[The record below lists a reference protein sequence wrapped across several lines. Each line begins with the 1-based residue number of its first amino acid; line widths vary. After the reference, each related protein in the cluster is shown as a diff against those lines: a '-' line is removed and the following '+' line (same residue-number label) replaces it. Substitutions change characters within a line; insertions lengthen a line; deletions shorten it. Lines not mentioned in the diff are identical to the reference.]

1 MCRRCDHEEQ
11 PGIPRRDFVKI
22 VGLSAAGVSFHA
34 AALTGAEETP
44 GPAPRTQE
52 ITTIQGAFL
61 YPPTQ
66 VLEEKGYYSWPGS
79 DFDAEGRQTQ
89 YMSRIRDMEK
99 TLGIRIA
106 MDDKPL
112 DTVAEVDEFIA
123 RTKRAKPHGLLLIP
137 LKKTPH
143 WDHVVRIVDQ
153 ARIPTVI
160 LATLGVL
167 QGSHVRQVIDLPGVY
182 MINSPDNLDAVENGL
197 RMVRTGVRLRNATII
212 NIDGNEVVETT
223 VPFVGTVVRKI
234 PHQRFYDLFAQTQV
248 DDQVKELAQQ
258 FAKQAVKIVQPTNED
273 IVQAAKTY
281 FVLKKILAE
290 ENGTAL
296 DDELSARPGS
306 AHKHVPPCMGFMGLM
321 NDGIAMGCESD
332 LDGTLTMML
341 LGELCGKPG
350 FLHNSALDTETNHY
364 WGAHCTSPSRMNG
377 VNCEPES
384 YELRSHCES
393 GWGTVPRVL
402 FKEGQE
408 VTVTRYLSWPPQP
421 INAPTIETRASR
433 AGETPPQKPQ
443 LLLYSGKVVGCP
455 PIPPAGGCRTNVEIA
470 INELNRATDLIG
482 NHMVMAYG
490 DHVKQLRQF
499 CQLHDILVAV

>member
-1 MCRRCDHEEQ
+1 
-11 PGIPRRDFVKI
+11 
-22 VGLSAAGVSFHA
+22 
-34 AALTGAEETP
+34 
-44 GPAPRTQE
+44 
-52 ITTIQGAFL
+52 
-61 YPPTQ
+61 
-66 VLEEKGYYSWPGS
+66 
-79 DFDAEGRQTQ
+79 
-89 YMSRIRDMEK
+89 
-99 TLGIRIA
+99 
-106 MDDKPL
+106 
-112 DTVAEVDEFIA
+112 
-123 RTKRAKPHGLLLIP
+123 
-137 LKKTPH
+137 
-143 WDHVVRIVDQ
+143 
-153 ARIPTVI
+153 
-160 LATLGVL
+160 
-167 QGSHVRQVIDLPGVY
+167 
-182 MINSPDNLDAVENGL
+182 
-197 RMVRTGVRLRNATII
+197 
-212 NIDGNEVVETT
+212 
-223 VPFVGTVVRKI
+223 
-234 PHQRFYDLFAQTQV
+234 
-248 DDQVKELAQQ
+248 
-258 FAKQAVKIVQPTNED
+258 
-273 IVQAAKTY
+273 
-281 FVLKKILAE
+281 
-290 ENGTAL
+290 
-296 DDELSARPGS
+296 
-306 AHKHVPPCMGFMGLM
+306 M

-364 WGAHCTSPSRMNG
+364 WALHCTSPSRMNG

-421 INAPTIETRASR
+421 ISAPTIETRASR